1 MGSNNTSN
9 QPPEKSS
16 EGVSGTP
23 SPVLSQHDDTV
34 YQICT
39 CGQRG
44 SGKTSLIRRWARG
57 KWEPTSE
64 STTDIDF
71 IHSSL
76 LIDGKQVGLQVWD
89 CPGDRNEIPGSY
101 YQGALAVIGIFD
113 VTDEDSFKS
122 LHKWFD
128 DASMYAG
135 KDVIKVLIGT
145 YKRDLPSKLTIQKV
159 TRSIWRNVWLPK
171 PTWSRS
177 RRIRG

>member
-76 LIDGKQVGLQVWD
+76 LIDGKQVGLQVV
-89 CPGDRNEIPGSY
+89 CKIILPVKQFSGTV
-101 YQGALAVIGIFD
+101 QGTEMKFQE
-113 VTDEDSFKS
+113 VT
-122 LHKWFD
+122 
-128 DASMYAG
+128 
-135 KDVIKVLIGT
+135 IKVHW
-145 YKRDLPSKLTIQKV
+145 P
-159 TRSIWRNVWLPK
+159 
-171 PTWSRS
+171 
-177 RRIRG
+177 